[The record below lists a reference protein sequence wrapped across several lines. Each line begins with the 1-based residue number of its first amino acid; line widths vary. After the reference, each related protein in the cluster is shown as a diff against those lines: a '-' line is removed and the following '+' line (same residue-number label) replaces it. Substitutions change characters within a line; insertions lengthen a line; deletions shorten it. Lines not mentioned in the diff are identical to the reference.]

1 MLRVTQ
7 KDLEV
12 ATLSI
17 YGYEPEHAPHHVWV
31 DHWDET
37 HSFVRATFTTEF
49 CTTCARKLLQLVAAL
64 RIMDGESP
72 EITVVIYVGGDG
84 DELAPA
90 RQAFI
95 RNRLAGFKRPR

>member
-7 KDLEV
+7 KDLEI

-31 DHWDET
+31 DHWDEN

-49 CTTCARKLLQLVAAL
+49 CTTCARNLLRLVAAL
-64 RIMDGESP
+64 RSISGGDP
-72 EITVVIYVGGDG
+72 AITVVIYTGGDG

-90 RQAFI
+90 RQEFV
-95 RNRLAGFKRPR
+95 RNRLAGFRRPK